1 MANTT
6 SGTTTFDKTFAIDE
20 IIEEAYERI
29 GMQGVSGNQLRQA
42 RRSLNIMFQ
51 EWGNRGLHYWEV
63 ANNSI
68 TLVDGQAEYTMFRST
83 GDGTSDATA
92 VYGVDDV
99 LEAVYR
105 NSSSVDSPL
114 TKINRSTY
122 QALSNKTSK
131 GTPSQY
137 FVQRFIDKVTIT
149 LYLTPGSTE
158 AGNTINY
165 YYVKRIQDVGDYTNA
180 TDVPYRFVPCM
191 ASGLAYY
198 LSQKFKPELTQ
209 NMKLLYEDELQR
221 ALAEDG
227 SSSSSYITPKLI
239 IQMSNFSKGKHA
251 QFISDRSGMAFP
263 YKEMVKE
270 WNGSRV
276 HVSEFEPKQ
285 PQLQPKPH
293 GADPQGLPMAKPD
306 RTEPATQNLLPG
318 NPFNITSGST
328 TITVTEP
335 SHGRSTSDTVV
346 FRNVDGSPGGVAFT
360 VFENSS
366 GFSITVTGTDNY
378 TFQ

>member
-6 SGTTTFDKTFAIDE
+6 SGTTVFDKTFAIDE

-29 GMQGVSGNQLRQA
+29 GLQGVSGNQLRMA

-68 TLVDGQAEYTMFRST
+68 TLVDGQSTYTMFRST

-105 NSSSVDSPL
+105 NSSNVDTSL
-114 TKINRSTY
+114 TKISRSEY
-122 QALSNKTSK
+122 QALSGKTSE
-131 GTPSQY
+131 GQPTQY

-191 ASGLAYY
+191 VSGLSFY
-198 LSQKFKPELTQ
+198 LSQKFAPQRTQEL
-209 NMKLLYEDELQR
+209 KLLYEDELQR
-221 ALAEDG
+221 ALSEDG
-227 SSSSSYITPKLI
+227 SSSSSYITPKTYY
-239 IQMSNFSKGKHA
+239 
-251 QFISDRSGMAFP
+251 P
-263 YKEMVKE
+263 
-270 WNGSRV
+270 
-276 HVSEFEPKQ
+276 
-285 PQLQPKPH
+285 
-293 GADPQGLPMAKPD
+293 
-306 RTEPATQNLLPG
+306 
-318 NPFNITSGST
+318 
-328 TITVTEP
+328 
-335 SHGRSTSDTVV
+335 
-346 FRNVDGSPGGVAFT
+346 NV
-360 VFENSS
+360 
-366 GFSITVTGTDNY
+366 
-378 TFQ
+378 

>member
-29 GMQGVSGNQLRQA
+29 GFQSVSGNQLRQA

-83 GDGTSDATA
+83 GDGTSSTTA

-122 QALSNKTSK
+122 QGLSNKTSE

-149 LYLTPGSTE
+149 LYLTPGSSQ
-158 AGNTINY
+158 AGDKINY
-165 YYVKRIQDVGDYTNA
+165 YFVKRIQDIGDYTNA

-191 ASGLAYY
+191 VSGLAFY
-198 LSQKFKPELTQ
+198 LAQKFKPELSQ
-209 NMKLLYEDELQR
+209 QMKLYYEDELQR

-227 SSSSSYITPKLI
+227 SSSSSFITPKTYY
-239 IQMSNFSKGKHA
+239 
-251 QFISDRSGMAFP
+251 P
-263 YKEMVKE
+263 
-270 WNGSRV
+270 
-276 HVSEFEPKQ
+276 
-285 PQLQPKPH
+285 
-293 GADPQGLPMAKPD
+293 
-306 RTEPATQNLLPG
+306 
-318 NPFNITSGST
+318 
-328 TITVTEP
+328 
-335 SHGRSTSDTVV
+335 
-346 FRNVDGSPGGVAFT
+346 NV
-360 VFENSS
+360 
-366 GFSITVTGTDNY
+366 
-378 TFQ
+378 

>member
-20 IIEEAYERI
+20 IIEESYERI
-29 GMQGVSGNQLRQA
+29 GLQNVSGNQLRMA

-92 VYGVDDV
+92 VYGVDDI

-122 QALSNKTSK
+122 QGLSNKTSE

-198 LSQKFKPELTQ
+198 LSQKFKPEMTQ
-209 NMKLLYEDELQR
+209 QMKLIYEDELQR

-227 SSSSSYITPKLI
+227 SSSSSFITPKTYY
-239 IQMSNFSKGKHA
+239 
-251 QFISDRSGMAFP
+251 P
-263 YKEMVKE
+263 
-270 WNGSRV
+270 
-276 HVSEFEPKQ
+276 
-285 PQLQPKPH
+285 
-293 GADPQGLPMAKPD
+293 
-306 RTEPATQNLLPG
+306 
-318 NPFNITSGST
+318 
-328 TITVTEP
+328 
-335 SHGRSTSDTVV
+335 
-346 FRNVDGSPGGVAFT
+346 NV
-360 VFENSS
+360 
-366 GFSITVTGTDNY
+366 
-378 TFQ
+378 

>member
-29 GMQGVSGNQLRQA
+29 GLQSVSGNQLRQA

-83 GDGTSDATA
+83 GDGTSSTTA

-105 NSSSVDSPL
+105 NSSSVDTPL

-122 QALSNKTSK
+122 QGLSNKTSE

-158 AGNTINY
+158 AGNFINY

-209 NMKLLYEDELQR
+209 QMKLLYEDELQR

-227 SSSSSYITPKLI
+227 SSSSSFITPKTYY
-239 IQMSNFSKGKHA
+239 
-251 QFISDRSGMAFP
+251 P
-263 YKEMVKE
+263 
-270 WNGSRV
+270 
-276 HVSEFEPKQ
+276 
-285 PQLQPKPH
+285 
-293 GADPQGLPMAKPD
+293 
-306 RTEPATQNLLPG
+306 
-318 NPFNITSGST
+318 
-328 TITVTEP
+328 
-335 SHGRSTSDTVV
+335 
-346 FRNVDGSPGGVAFT
+346 NV
-360 VFENSS
+360 
-366 GFSITVTGTDNY
+366 
-378 TFQ
+378 

>member
-29 GMQGVSGNQLRQA
+29 GMQGVSGNQLRMA

-68 TLVDGQAEYTMFRST
+68 TLVDGQATYTMFRST

-105 NSSSVDSPL
+105 NSSNVDTPL

-122 QALSNKTSK
+122 QGLSNKTSE

-227 SSSSSYITPKLI
+227 SSSSSYITPKTYY
-239 IQMSNFSKGKHA
+239 
-251 QFISDRSGMAFP
+251 P
-263 YKEMVKE
+263 
-270 WNGSRV
+270 
-276 HVSEFEPKQ
+276 
-285 PQLQPKPH
+285 
-293 GADPQGLPMAKPD
+293 
-306 RTEPATQNLLPG
+306 
-318 NPFNITSGST
+318 
-328 TITVTEP
+328 
-335 SHGRSTSDTVV
+335 
-346 FRNVDGSPGGVAFT
+346 NVWF
-360 VFENSS
+360 FKR
-366 GFSITVTGTDNY
+366 
-378 TFQ
+378 